1 MERLVSVQPYGRPG
15 DRRTYPRIT
24 CSLECTIFGV
34 GEARILN
41 VSVGGAFVAVG
52 YALEPTHA
60 GVRMCFAPDGN
71 SPITV
76 DARIARR
83 VPIAPHGMGLGV
95 EFSGLDEQSTRRLHA
110 LVLSHLLADISDAV
124 ARDATIPPGSLEV
137 ISGPTNVARELKSIL
152 SSDLD
157 VLGVIFQRESSD
169 LVEVRLRVATP
180 QRLTVELERA
190 DAAGVSVGDL
200 VHLTFNR
207 GHNHIHL
214 HTQVLDRNGASV
226 TLEVPPTLTI
236 FQLRQAPRTKTK
248 PGQMFVEVPLP
259 YPPGKRMRREVLDVS
274 STGLAF
280 KVRPGEAYFLPGTPL
295 REIVVTNIEDD
306 NGYRKS
312 AQVMHVTPVQNPDG
326 TVEYLKI
333 GVAFG
338 IQDANVKRGVR
349 PRAPGARKG
358 GTVSFL
364 SKMSKLIGQIIP
376 RRSSQR
382 SLPAGPGNL
391 VEVVR
396 YPNRH
401 RQEIVAIVNTTRRE
415 PGRRLQGPVVIIPPA
430 HGKRKESTSGLALTL
445 VENFARRRRDVVVVR
460 YDGINNLGES
470 YRDPECRKPG
480 DEALHMTL
488 SQSVDDIEATVD
500 WVYDNPMFTPTEV
513 ILVSFSL
520 QGVMGRRAVFR
531 DRGRRI
537 HYWIGVTGAPAAQE
551 VIRNA
556 TGGIDYIAE
565 YAATGKT
572 VARAAVLGVEI
583 EGMRFCEDLLR
594 NGLAF
599 MSDAKREI
607 AEIPIPVTWVLGL
620 YDAWIDPSTIREF
633 MAVKARA
640 PRELIELECG
650 HVPLNSD
657 EALKLFSVIM
667 QAVWRQLYDEDIE
680 PVFPNLREF
689 LRTRSA
695 EWRRIP
701 KSPIPDKR
709 NYWHEYLLG
718 SADRRISYD
727 VLNSAEEYIAFLDRE
742 ADLLG
747 LKAGHRLADM
757 GCGTG
762 NFFARLVR
770 RKGGRGRPLCKH
782 LTLVD
787 FVPTALEAASNK
799 LDKLADRYGEAVP
812 RRDTTCLN
820 LELSPLRTV
829 RAFLSGT
836 YYGYDPLKGT
846 IRGLTDYSIDMWKA
860 VEDWR
865 LHDIVRG
872 RNLDDEDR
880 WFLRDNF
887 PEDEQDVIVDMN
899 RLTRFLKGN
908 FGPDDLTREG
918 RMMAAR
924 GRTVGVEHLQFKR
937 LDPLS
942 HGAIEHLPFEDGQFD
957 RILSSLVLSYVNNPL
972 ETLREFHRCLAPG
985 GRLVVSSMRP
995 DVDMSRIYRNLMIK
1009 LERGHDTELP
1019 EGMTREVFVEEVRH
1033 YVNSAAFLLKL
1044 AEEGQFVF
1052 FSRDEMRRLVERAGF
1067 RRVEV
1072 FASFGRPAQALITV
1086 GYR

>member
-1 MERLVSVQPYGRPG
+1 MSVQPYGRPG

-24 CSLECTIFGV
+24 CSIECTIFGV
-34 GEARILN
+34 GEARLLN
-41 VSVGGAFVAVG
+41 LSVGGAFVAVG
-52 YALEPTHA
+52 YALEPNHA
-60 GVRMCFAPDGN
+60 GFRICFAPEGTN
-71 SPITV
+71 PITV
-76 DARIARR
+76 DARIVRR
-83 VPIAPHGMGLGV
+83 VAIAPHGIGLGV
-95 EFSGLDEQSTRRLHA
+95 EFTGLDEQATRRLHA
-110 LVLSHLLADISDAV
+110 VVLGHLLADISDAV

-137 ISGPTNVARELKSIL
+137 VSGADKVAAELRGIL
-152 SSDLD
+152 DADLD
-157 VLGVIFQRESSD
+157 VLGVIFKRESAE
-169 LVEVRLRVATP
+169 LHEMRLRVVTS

-190 DAAGVSVGDL
+190 DAPGTSVGDH

-207 GHNHIHL
+207 GYNHIHL

-226 TLEVPPTLTI
+226 TLEVPPTLTV
-236 FQLRQAPRTKTK
+236 FQLRQAPRTVTK

-295 REIVVTNIEDD
+295 REIVVTNVEDD

-326 TVEYLKI
+326 TVEFLKV

-338 IQDANVKRGVR
+338 IQDKNVKRGVR
-349 PRAPGARKG
+349 PRAGGTRKG

-364 SKMSKLIGQIIP
+364 TKMSKLIGQIIP
-376 RRSSQR
+376 RRSASR
-382 SLPAGPGNL
+382 SPVVGPGSL

-396 YPNRH
+396 YPNKH
-401 RQEIVAIVNTTRRE
+401 RQELVAIVNTTRRE
-415 PGRRLQGPVVIIPPA
+415 PGRRMQAPVVIISPA
-430 HGKRKESTSGLALTL
+430 HGKRKESTSGLALTV

-488 SQSVDDIEATVD
+488 SQSVDDIESTLD

-537 HYWIGVTGAPAAQE
+537 HYWLGVTGAPAAQE

-599 MSDAKREI
+599 MADAKREI
-607 AEIPIPVTWVLGL
+607 AEIPIPVTWILGL

-640 PRELIELECG
+640 PRELLELECG

-667 QAVWRQLYDEDIE
+667 QAIWRRLYDEDIE
-680 PVFPNLREF
+680 PVFPNIREF

-718 SADRRISYD
+718 TADRRISYD
-727 VLNSAEEYIAFLDRE
+727 VLNSAEEYIDFLDRE

-747 LKAGHRLADM
+747 IKPEHRLADM

-762 NFFARLVR
+762 NFLARLVQ
-770 RKGGRGRPLCKH
+770 RKGRGRPICNH

-787 FVPTALEAASNK
+787 FVPTALETANAK
-799 LDKLADRYGEAVP
+799 LDRLAGRYGESVP
-812 RRDTTCLN
+812 RRDTACLN

-880 WFLRDNF
+880 WFLRENF
-887 PEDEQDVIVDMN
+887 PEDEQDVILEMN

-908 FGPDDLTREG
+908 FHAEDLTREG

-924 GRTVGVEHLQFKR
+924 GRTIEVKHLHFER
-937 LDPLS
+937 LDPVS
-942 HGAIEHLPFEDGQFD
+942 NGAIEHLPFKDAQFD

-995 DVDMSRIYRNLMIK
+995 DVDMSRIYRNLILK

-1052 FSRDEMRRLVERAGF
+1052 FSRDEMRRMVEQAGF

-1072 FASFGRPAQALITV
+1072 FTSFGRPAQALITV